1 MDVDAEDED
10 EATSAY
16 QEHDNEE
23 GDATPD
29 PCSRITGKRHLRYD
43 SVVADDGPLKRTRT
57 GLAALVETDE
67 PDGLAEL
74 EMYAAFAAVA
84 MAYVEEKADLEQT
97 VWHES
102 EVKIPHTIRHVRI
115 PPQRKEW
122 WKSMEKA
129 IAAMEG
135 KDVLELVP
143 ESQLPLGKK
152 ILQTMWRY
160 QIKTDDLGN
169 VLRFGPCLCARGNKQ
184 EPGVDFLV
192 METFS
197 PVARMASFRL
207 LVALC
212 ALFGLD
218 AYQCDINT
226 AYLNACLKIVHYI
239 RHIPSFPI
247 KPGWVYKVKHALYGL
262 HQSGREWYDELH
274 GWLDARGWMRCTS
287 GSCLYYYCKDGVF
300 ALLLVYID
308 DLVCATNDAKR
319 KSEFFQDFHA
329 KYGIKDLGRLH
340 NYLGVQVEWREDGIF
355 LHQSK
360 YAKDVLERYGF
371 ADAHGCR
378 SPMDTT
384 VKLRAATE
392 EDKEP
397 GLPIRTAMVVD
408 VLSHQH

>member
-1 MDVDAEDED
+1 MDVDTEYED

-29 PCSRITGKRHLRYD
+29 PCSRITG
-43 SVVADDGPLKRTRT
+43 
-57 GLAALVETDE
+57 LAALVEPDE

-74 EMYAAFAAVA
+74 ELYAAFAAVA

-115 PPQRKEW
+115 SPQRKEW

-129 IAAMEG
+129 IAAMEE

-143 ESQLPLGKK
+143 ESELPLGKK

-160 QIKTDDLGN
+160 QIKTNDLGN

-239 RHIPSFPI
+239 RHIPGFPI

-262 HQSGREWYDELH
+262 HLSGREWYDELH

-308 DLVCATNDAKR
+308 DLVCATNDAKW

-340 NYLGVQVEWREDGIF
+340 NYLGVQVEWRED
-355 LHQSK
+355 
-360 YAKDVLERYGF
+360 
-371 ADAHGCR
+371 DAHGCR

-384 VKLRAATE
+384 IKLRTATE

-397 GLPIRTAMVVD
+397 GLPIRAAMVVD